1 MKIIICIDDSG
12 GILFN
17 HRRVS
22 RDRAIVEWITK
33 HLSSKKLWMRCYS
46 EELFQDYSN
55 RNVSEYYLKEAGED
69 EYCFVE
75 DDLSGD
81 EDRIS
86 EIILCRWNRNYPSD
100 VKFNLSI
107 LDENWTCEL
116 LDEIE
121 GSSHKKITIERWE
134 RRC

>member
-1 MKIIICIDDSG
+1 MRAIICIDDSG

-17 HRRVS
+17 RRRVS
-22 RDRAIVEWITK
+22 RDRIIIEWITK
-33 HLSSKKLWMRCYS
+33 YLSGKPLWMRSYS
-46 EELFQDYSN
+46 EELFQDYPN
-55 RNVSEYYLKEAGED
+55 RKVSEDYLKEVGVD

-75 DDLSGD
+75 NDLSGY
-81 EDRIS
+81 EDSVR